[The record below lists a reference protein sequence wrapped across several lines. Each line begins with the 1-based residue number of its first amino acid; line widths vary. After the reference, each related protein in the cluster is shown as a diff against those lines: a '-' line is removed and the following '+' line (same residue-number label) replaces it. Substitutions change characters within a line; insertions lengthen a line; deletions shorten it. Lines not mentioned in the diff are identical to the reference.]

1 MAKAKALTKR
11 RKAVVNTR
19 KITKTME
26 LVSTARF
33 KQSFNRIA
41 GARPYRDTLTEMLR
55 DLAAADLGVAHPL
68 LERREPPKHVTLL
81 LLTANRGLAG
91 GFNSNLIRLARSR
104 AAELHAGGAA
114 VDLHV
119 VGKKGIAYFRFV
131 REAIAAGYTH
141 FGDRPSYAEVE
152 VLADELMA
160 AYAAGRTDRVEVV
173 SQRYESAGVQRPW
186 LEGLLPLATPT
197 AGAGAKSSGRTVDYL
212 YSPDATTLLR
222 QLLPAYFK
230 TALYHA
236 FLENVVGEQRA
247 RMVAMKNATDNAE
260 TMITTL
266 TRLYNRARQAQIT
279 NEISEIMGGVE
290 ALK

>member
-1 MAKAKALTKR
+1 MAKAKAITKR

-55 DLAAADLGVAHPL
+55 DLAQANLEVAHPL

-81 LLTANRGLAG
+81 LLSANRGLAG
-91 GFNSNLIRLARSR
+91 GFNSNLIRMARAR
-104 AAELHAGGAA
+104 AAELRATGAT

-119 VGKKGIAYFRFV
+119 VGKKGLAYFRFA
-131 REAIAAGYTH
+131 REAIAMGYTH
-141 FGDRPSYAEVE
+141 FGDRPTYADIE
-152 VLADELMA
+152 VLADAFIA
-160 AYAAGRTDRVEVV
+160 AYAAALTDRVEVV

-186 LEGLLPLATPT
+186 IETLLPLATPA
-197 AGAGAKSSGRTVDYL
+197 AGGDGKRGGRIVEYL
-212 YSPDATTLLR
+212 YSPDATSLLK

-230 TALYHA
+230 TALYHT

-260 TMITTL
+260 TMIMTL